1 MLTAAAT
8 TLSRMRAR
16 AAVVAALS
24 LALAPAAHAACPASV
39 SVDRGAAPLRVTF
52 HAGCRSSKYRWAFGD
67 GTTAQGRTVHHT
79 YGGGR
84 FQPVVTTDAGAHPVA
99 PVTSVSL
106 HLTAPRKAE
115 YGQKVTLHAVVEPEV
130 PVYVAGQ
137 RFRHGALTITVT
149 EPHLTAVAGPAVVR
163 RTIVV
168 TPRLDVTLKGSE
180 TIGSPLSVEAVL
192 RPAHAGTLQIS
203 VDGVPTNRVD
213 TADLGTARIVVLS
226 TPRPQWAAVSRVLSA
241 GIKAPTLTLG
251 SHGPA
256 VVALEQQLRA
266 RHYALRDINGLFD
279 DDDQQAVYAFQ
290 EVNGLTPTGI
300 VTPALWSRLA
310 HAGVPKARY
319 GGNHVEV
326 DKARQVLFLVRDG
339 KVVLVTHVSTGATGN
354 TPLGL
359 WHVYSKVPGW
369 SWVLWYPSY
378 FLRGFAIHGYPDVP
392 PYPASHGCVRIPMWL
407 APEIYPK
414 IPESSAI
421 YIYT

>member
-1 MLTAAAT
+1 MLAAPGI
-8 TLSRMRAR
+8 TLRSMRAR
-16 AAVVAALS
+16 AAVVAAVS
-24 LALAPAAHAACPASV
+24 LALAPAAHAACPVSV
-39 SVDRGAAPLRVTF
+39 SVDRGAAPLRVAF
-52 HAGCRSSKYRWAFGD
+52 HAGCNSAKYTWAFGD
-67 GTTAQGRTVHHT
+67 GTVAHGRTVRHT
-79 YGGGR
+79 YSGGR
-84 FQPVVTTDAGAHPVA
+84 FRPSLTTDAGTRPVA

-106 HLTAPRKAE
+106 AVTGPAKAD
-115 YGQKVTLHAVVEPEV
+115 YGQTVTFHATVKPEI
-130 PVYVAGQ
+130 PVYLAGK
-137 RFRHGALTITVT
+137 RFHHGALTMTAT
-149 EPHLTAVAGPAVVR
+149 QPFLTAVAGPAVVR
-163 RTIVV
+163 KSIVV
-168 TPRLDVTLKGSE
+168 KPRLDVSLAGSE
-180 TIGSPLSVEAVL
+180 TIGAPLSVVAVL
-192 RPAHAGTLQIS
+192 RPANAGTLRIS
-203 VDGVPTNRVD
+203 VDGVATSRVD
-213 TADLGTARIVVLS
+213 TDDVGTARIVVIS
-226 TPRPQWAAVSRVLSA
+226 TPSPRWAAVSRVIRA
-241 GIKAPTLTLG
+241 GIHAPTLTLG

-256 VVALEQQLRA
+256 VVALEERFRVL
-266 RHYALRDINGLFD
+266 HYALRDTNGLFD

-290 EVNGLTPTGI
+290 EINGLTPTGI

-310 HAGVPKARY
+310 RAAVPKARY
-319 GGNHVEV
+319 GGDHVEV
-326 DKARQVLFLVRDG
+326 NKTRQVLFLVRGG